1 MAEMEFATNK
11 HHRINGNYAEYV
23 HPENE

>member
-11 HHRINGNYAEYV
+11 HYRINGNYAEYV